1 MGYVAIIDISKK
13 QKIYTKISTEAQI
26 VGVEDTMP
34 RIISTYMFIKIR
46 MLELSP
52 MGTLGLSPSPGYNP
66 DVRTV

>member
-34 RIISTYMFIKIR
+34 RIISTYMFIKNQDV
-46 MLELSP
+46 
-52 MGTLGLSPSPGYNP
+52 GTLPNGYIRSVP
-66 DVRTV
+66 LPWI